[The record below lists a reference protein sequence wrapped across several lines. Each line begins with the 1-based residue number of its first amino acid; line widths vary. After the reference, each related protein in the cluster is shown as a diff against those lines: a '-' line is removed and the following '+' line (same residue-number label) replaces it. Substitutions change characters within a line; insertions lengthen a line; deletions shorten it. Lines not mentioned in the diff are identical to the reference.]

1 MEEITTPAQV
11 ISELNRLMAESQKGI
26 TALYEQEILVAELDA
41 AFEREAALG
50 LLNAGHNL
58 PVEQRT
64 KLTSPE
70 KQALAKLASLDK
82 KLELDLAK
90 AQQSRIKLKL
100 KAIDSA
106 IMATSV
112 IAKQVELQ
120 WRNA

>member
-1 MEEITTPAQV
+1 MDEITTPAQV
-11 ISELNRLMAESQKGI
+11 ISELNRLMGESQKGI
-26 TALYEQEILVAELDA
+26 TALYEQEIKVAELEA
-41 AFEREAALG
+41 AFERDAALG
-50 LLNAGHNL
+50 LLNAGQDL
-58 PVEQRT
+58 PVDQRA

-90 AQQSRIKLKL
+90 AQQNRIKLKL

>member
-1 MEEITTPAQV
+1 MDEITTPAQV
-11 ISELNRLMAESQKGI
+11 ISELNRLMGESQKGI
-26 TALYEQEILVAELDA
+26 TALYEQEIKVAELEA

-50 LLNAGHNL
+50 LLNAGQDL
-58 PVEQRT
+58 PVDQRA

-90 AQQSRIKLKL
+90 AQQNRIKLKL